1 MEERGMNERVRMLRR
16 QSVETQPHI
25 YMERAKLMTEAYKL
39 YDGSMSV
46 PEMRATA
53 LKYYFQHKTIEIAD
67 GELIVGEKGDTAQA
81 APTFPELCCHTLQDM
96 HVMND
101 RELINFSVTDED
113 LKLQEEVIIPYWEN
127 RSTRHKILEAMTPE
141 WKLAY
146 ESGIFTE
153 FMEQRGPGH
162 TVGSRKIFEKGFLD
176 YKKDIEDAIA
186 KLDFLNDK
194 EAYEKRC
201 QLNAMA
207 IDCDAII
214 ILANRYADL
223 AEEMAAKETDEK
235 RKAELLQIAEN
246 CRWVP
251 AHKPRTFW
259 QAIQQYWFVH
269 IGVTS
274 ELNPWDAYSPG
285 RLDQHLN
292 PFYVDDVENGRID
305 RDGALELL
313 ECLWVKFNN

>member
-113 LKLQEEVIIPYWEN
+113 LKLQG
-127 RSTRHKILEAMTPE
+127 
-141 WKLAY
+141 KL
-146 ESGIFTE
+146 
-153 FMEQRGPGH
+153 
-162 TVGSRKIFEKGFLD
+162 
-176 YKKDIEDAIA
+176 
-186 KLDFLNDK
+186 
-194 EAYEKRC
+194 
-201 QLNAMA
+201 
-207 IDCDAII
+207 
-214 ILANRYADL
+214 
-223 AEEMAAKETDEK
+223 
-235 RKAELLQIAEN
+235 
-246 CRWVP
+246 
-251 AHKPRTFW
+251 
-259 QAIQQYWFVH
+259 
-269 IGVTS
+269 
-274 ELNPWDAYSPG
+274 
-285 RLDQHLN
+285 
-292 PFYVDDVENGRID
+292 
-305 RDGALELL
+305 
-313 ECLWVKFNN
+313 

>member
-269 IGVTS
+269 LGVTS
-274 ELNPWDAYSPG
+274 ELNPMG
-285 RLDQHLN
+285 RLLSG
-292 PFYVDDVENGRID
+292 PSGSAPES
-305 RDGALELL
+305 LL
-313 ECLWVKFNN
+313 CRRCGKRPH